1 MLIKAINQDKA
12 LNRYLNLKKQNIDFE
27 REVPVS
33 LDNPELLYLIK
44 KENKQTVKKMKE
56 LSLQLSF
63 RNAIKSAKKRNEN
76 KILILEDDALFTEHP
91 DKIFNNINNLPK
103 DFGIC
108 FLGTYFRPSKT
119 NLLKKY
125 NEDFLEI
132 CDKTVIWGAHA
143 IIYNSVVFDYM
154 IKELSEKVQ
163 KPYDSYLCSNI
174 ISKYKC
180 YVCNPMICFQDKSV
194 YNTSNM
200 HGHFH
205 FDVIEKESIEILKF
219 FSN

>member
-76 KILILEDDALFTEHP
+76 K
-91 DKIFNNINNLPK
+91 K
-103 DFGIC
+103 
-108 FLGTYFRPSKT
+108 
-119 NLLKKY
+119 
-125 NEDFLEI
+125 
-132 CDKTVIWGAHA
+132 
-143 IIYNSVVFDYM
+143 
-154 IKELSEKVQ
+154 
-163 KPYDSYLCSNI
+163 
-174 ISKYKC
+174 
-180 YVCNPMICFQDKSV
+180 
-194 YNTSNM
+194 
-200 HGHFH
+200 
-205 FDVIEKESIEILKF
+205 
-219 FSN
+219 